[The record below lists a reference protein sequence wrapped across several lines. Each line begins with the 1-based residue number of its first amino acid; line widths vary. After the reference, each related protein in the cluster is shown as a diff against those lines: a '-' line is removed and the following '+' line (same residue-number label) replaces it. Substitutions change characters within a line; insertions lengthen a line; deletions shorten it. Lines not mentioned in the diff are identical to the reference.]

1 MLYQGC
7 IKAVLR
13 QVGGEREAEVWLRR
27 ALALSLARIKPESN
41 EGAQA
46 EGEGEAEAEAEGVT
60 CPLTGEAAG
69 HVLATDRVYALYEGA
84 ACNLAF
90 CLRRRQRYAEVH
102 IYQKSCIMVLLW
114 V

>member
-1 MLYQGC
+1 M
-7 IKAVLR
+7 
-13 QVGGEREAEVWLRR
+13 WLRR

-46 EGEGEAEAEAEGVT
+46 EGEAEAEAEGVT

-102 IYQKSCIMVLLW
+102 IYQKSCIMVLLR